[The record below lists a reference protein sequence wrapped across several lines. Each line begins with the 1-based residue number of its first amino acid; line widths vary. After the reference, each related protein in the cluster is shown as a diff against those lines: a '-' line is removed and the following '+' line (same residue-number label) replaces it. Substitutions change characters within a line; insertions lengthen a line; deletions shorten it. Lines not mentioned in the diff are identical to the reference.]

1 LLGQEVATL
10 VNNVESTGYHE
21 VVFNAANLSSGV
33 YLYRISAIS
42 TINSKEFVTTKKLM
56 LLK

>member
-33 YLYRISAIS
+33 YLYTIKAIS
-42 TINSKEFVTTKKLM
+42 TESSKEFSNTKKLI